1 MTSLLTHR
9 LHHDTYSHFSLF
21 FPPSATEGMRRG
33 SSTHQLSLWWHH
45 TTLKHTHIFFFPS
58 FLALPSAFFSWTVA
72 VDPADILNYSGMLR
86 EAQVPGNLT
95 PTALPSAWRDFLCPL
110 TGGRRRKQDREE
122 IMKRVYFC
130 FLDRQQR
137 SSSAWISTTQTTV
150 SSSACLSRDG
160 KRKMLGI
167 KKQNFKASVCEAGT
181 SLKIWIYEYQLFFL
195 FSRYRSLCH
204 SL

>member
-1 MTSLLTHR
+1 MTHTLTFPFFFLLQRLREWEGEAVRTSSHCDDITLRWNTH
-9 LHHDTYSHFSLF
+9 TF
-21 FPPSATEGMRRG
+21 
-33 SSTHQLSLWWHH
+33 
-45 TTLKHTHIFFFPS
+45 FFFPS